1 MLSNRTRGPEIG
13 MRGREMRD
21 LGRYKVTGDMEHD
34 VAKYKTRTAEY
45 RYEPAGVTAP
55 PWGICS
61 FSKKI
66 NDKCPGDY

>member
-1 MLSNRTRGPEIG
+1 
-13 MRGREMRD
+13 
-21 LGRYKVTGDMEHD
+21 MEHD
-34 VAKYKTRTAEY
+34 EAKYKTRTAEY

-66 NDKCPGDY
+66 NDKCPGDYYRVELTEP